1 MKWLDGI
8 TDSMDVSL
16 SELRVLV
23 TPGRLSDRRAL
34 CAWPKVRWEGRRG
47 GVSQHGLSQ
56 WPLKR
61 LWGPEDGG
69 DGGVGGITG
78 RNSRSERIRH
88 EAGEQALSKGGV
100 WMANGDRPPRPGVR
114 VCRQGRIVGVMQRG
128 GSVQTPTLCTPCSI
142 WM

>member
-1 MKWLDGI
+1 M
-8 TDSMDVSL
+8 
-16 SELRVLV
+16 
-23 TPGRLSDRRAL
+23 
-34 CAWPKVRWEGRRG
+34 
-47 GVSQHGLSQ
+47 SQHGLSQ

-100 WMANGDRPPRPGVR
+100 RMANGDRPPRPGVR
-114 VCRQGRIVGVMQRG
+114 VCRQGRVQLCGAHTSIQKSVGSWGVG
-128 GSVQTPTLCTPCSI
+128 GGGGFQKPGAWLGKGQG
-142 WM
+142 